1 MEVRGDKVQVRAT
14 RSEYARFH
22 MQTVLNRCAGS
33 ATRYVVFARLP
44 ANAPHLV
51 KSLYMLL
58 LHSIFLEVKPKLE
71 DVLQWLVLPGNFL
84 VRIKQVPAVMA
95 HRKPA
100 AISADVTRWVP

>member
-14 RSEYARFH
+14 RSENARFH
-22 MQTVLNRCAGS
+22 VQAVLNRRARS

-51 KSLYMLL
+51 KSLYVLL
-58 LHSIFLEVKPKLE
+58 LHTIFLEVKSELE
-71 DVLQWLVLPGNFL
+71 DVLQWLILPGYIL
-84 VRIKQVPAVMA
+84 VRVKQVPTVMA

-100 AISADVTRWVP
+100 AVSADVTRWIA